1 MNCPYCKKRVGLPT
15 DTGFMEARKFQAH
28 LSKCRKNPRNI
39 VITDGKR
46 AAVGSRGVTLLKAL
60 EIRAESGQ

>member
-1 MNCPYCKKRVGLPT
+1 MNCPYCKRVVGLPL
-15 DTGFMEARKFQAH
+15 DTGFMEARKFQSH

-39 VITDGKR
+39 VIRDGKR
-46 AAVGSRGVTLLKAL
+46 VAVGSRGVTLLQAL

>member
-1 MNCPYCKKRVGLPT
+1 MDCPYCKRVVGLPW
-15 DTGFMEARKFQAH
+15 DTGFMEARKFQIH

-39 VITDGKR
+39 VIRDGKR
-46 AAVGSRGVTLLKAL
+46 TAVGSRGVTLLQAL